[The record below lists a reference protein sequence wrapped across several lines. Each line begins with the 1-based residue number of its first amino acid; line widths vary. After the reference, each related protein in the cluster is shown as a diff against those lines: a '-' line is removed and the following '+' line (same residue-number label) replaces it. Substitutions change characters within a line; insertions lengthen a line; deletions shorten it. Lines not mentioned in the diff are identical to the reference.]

1 MLIRKIY
8 HSSLQNPH
16 EVAMICQ
23 KCGSDNV
30 AEENIS
36 YQMECRNHLFCF
48 EDVPVPKCPECG
60 HIVITQD
67 AMGIML
73 TKIEQMSQKATI
85 SYHRCRWPK
94 AQGDEQSQQAAASQ
108 AAAELVETINKSA
121 RK

>member
-1 MLIRKIY
+1 
-8 HSSLQNPH
+8 
-16 EVAMICQ
+16 MICQ
-23 KCGSDNV
+23 KCGCDAV

-36 YQMECRNHLFCF
+36 YQMECRNH
-48 EDVPVPKCPECG
+48 PVPKCSECG

-67 AMGIML
+67 AMGVML
-73 TKIEQMSQKATI
+73 AKIDQLSQKATI

-94 AQGDEQSQQAAASQ
+94 AQSLDEQTQQGASSQ

>member
-1 MLIRKIY
+1 
-8 HSSLQNPH
+8 
-16 EVAMICQ
+16 MICQ
-23 KCGSDNV
+23 KCGCDAV

-48 EDVPVPKCPECG
+48 EDVPVPKCAECG
-60 HIVITQD
+60 HIVITQE
-67 AMGIML
+67 AMGVML
-73 TKIEQMSQKATI
+73 AKIDQLSQKATI

-94 AQGDEQSQQAAASQ
+94 AQSLDEQTQQGASSQ

>member
-1 MLIRKIY
+1 MKKVCL
-8 HSSLQNPH
+8 SSIQNPH

-23 KCGSDNV
+23 KCGCDNV

-60 HIVITQD
+60 HIVISQE
-67 AMGIML
+67 AMGVML
-73 TKIEQMSQKATI
+73 AKIEQLSQKATI

-94 AQGDEQSQQAAASQ
+94 AQCADEQSQQAAASQ